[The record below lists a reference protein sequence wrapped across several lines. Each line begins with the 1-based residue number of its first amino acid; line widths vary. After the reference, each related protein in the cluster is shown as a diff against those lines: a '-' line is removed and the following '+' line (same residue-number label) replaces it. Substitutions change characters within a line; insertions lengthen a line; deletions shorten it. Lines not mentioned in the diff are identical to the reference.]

1 MMTYPHIL
9 EAECS
14 VEAKR
19 VDREQYPLFR
29 GGGAFNIQI
38 ATGQGK
44 ANQGLQNSPRCH
56 SQDRPCKEWMGT
68 GQR

>member
-19 VDREQYPLFR
+19 VDRERYPLFGG

-44 ANQGLQNSPRCH
+44 ANQGL
-56 SQDRPCKEWMGT
+56 
-68 GQR
+68 